1 MCSSAT
7 ANAKTLLDLNCN
19 AFCKSEVI
27 ESEEFTFVWEIPK
40 FGSRTGVNGYYILSK
55 EFTIDGPGN
64 KSTKWC
70 GKIYPNGSVS
80 DNKDFTALFL
90 LNNNNED
97 VIVKC
102 AMMTVDANKKRILDS
117 KQNMHMQEIKA
128 KNSWGFEKFFNRST
142 EFAKHVP
149 NDTLTIV
156 FDITVAQY
164 VESFQQKNYSNKME
178 SLSKKFHQDQMS
190 QDLGQLFRNNDFADV
205 VITCGNK
212 KFECHRNIL
221 TSRSPFFKAMF
232 SSSVK
237 EEKYGRVSVEMKN
250 MDPQV
255 LENLLQYIYTC
266 EAANIDSLTKE
277 LFLAAEE
284 YQIEKLKELC
294 EVKLCSNIDADNCIE
309 LLVFGDKYKASILK
323 TTALRFVGENMSDI
337 DVEECRKMLISN
349 PSLLFELMNIKFPKK
364 KVSELNQEK
373 KRSDK

>member
-1 MCSSAT
+1 MSSSAS

-40 FGSRTGVNGYYILSK
+40 FGSRTGFNGYYICSK
-55 EFTIDGPGN
+55 EFTIAGPGS
-64 KSTKWC
+64 KSTKWY
-70 GKIYPNGSVS
+70 GMIYPNGCAS
-80 DNKDFTALFL
+80 DNKDFTSVYLV
-90 LNNNNED
+90 NNNDED
-97 VIVKC
+97 AYVKC
-102 AMMTVDANKKRILDS
+102 SMWTVDANKKRILDS
-117 KQNMHMQEIKA
+117 KQYMHMAEIKA
-128 KNSWGFEKFFNRST
+128 KKMWGFEKFFNRSS

-156 FDITVAQY
+156 FDITVAEY
-164 VESFQQKNYSNKME
+164 VESFKQKNYPNKIE
-178 SLSKKFHQDQMS
+178 ASSKKFHQDQMS
-190 QDLGQLFRNNDFADV
+190 QDLGLLFRNNDFADV
-205 VITCGNK
+205 IITCRNK
-212 KFECHRNIL
+212 KFKCHRNIL
-221 TSRSPFFKAMF
+221 ASRSPFFKAMF

-266 EAANIDSLTKE
+266 EAVNIDSLAKE

-309 LLVFGDKYKASILK
+309 LLVFGDKYKASNLK

-364 KVSELNQEK
+364 KVSEFNQK
-373 KRSDK
+373 KRSDKQ